1 MKRLLVCF
9 LLLAFTSALSA
20 QESVDGFMK
29 LFEWVKKLDENISS
43 IVRTENQKKLVRQ
56 LGYVQSDLDDFIE
69 NQKKLVRQLGYVQ
82 SDLDDF
88 IEKKKEMTKDLI
100 RHCTDSS
107 VSISDIEKKLDE
119 YNKEIKI
126 LTKRLEEIRKAI
138 IFEDELY
145 SVTEKRIVTVY
156 QKPSLDENSRDTFPE
171 RMMVQQTIRSQSPM
185 NGKDTLMDV
194 TVSKNKNEW
203 KEVDIEGLLFE
214 IEKSLDTKS
223 SNMEYI
229 VNDLSKNC
237 NLELINDENN
247 MAIDVLTNIR
257 NEFRKLR
264 KKVKDFKPQ

>member
-69 NQKKLVRQLGYVQ
+69 
-82 SDLDDF
+82 
-88 IEKKKEMTKDLI
+88 KKKEMTKDLI

-107 VSISDIEKKLDE
+107 VSISEIEKKLDE

-156 QKPSLDENSRDTFPE
+156 QKTSLDENSRDTFPE

-214 IEKSLDTKS
+214 IEKSLDTKG